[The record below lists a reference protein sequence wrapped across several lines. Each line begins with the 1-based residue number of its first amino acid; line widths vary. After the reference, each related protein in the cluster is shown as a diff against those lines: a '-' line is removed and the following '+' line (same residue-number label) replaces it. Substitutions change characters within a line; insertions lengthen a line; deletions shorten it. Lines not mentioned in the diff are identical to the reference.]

1 MMVMV
6 VVEYVATARYQFD
19 QHASIIEYGFSN
31 DIWKAAKP
39 YLKDSMKK
47 NQISVSSLSSWGMAH
62 GDDYWMWQCSSF
74 GGHYSGYGCY
84 ADPRENYLRLSS
96 LREAKASLLC

>member
-1 MMVMV
+1 MSQPRDINLINML
-6 VVEYVATARYQFD
+6 R
-19 QHASIIEYGFSN
+19 SSN
-31 DIWKAAKP
+31 MDLQMISWKAAKP

-47 NQISVSSLSSWGMAH
+47 NQISVFSLSSWGMAH

-96 LREAKASLLC
+96 LREAKASLLR